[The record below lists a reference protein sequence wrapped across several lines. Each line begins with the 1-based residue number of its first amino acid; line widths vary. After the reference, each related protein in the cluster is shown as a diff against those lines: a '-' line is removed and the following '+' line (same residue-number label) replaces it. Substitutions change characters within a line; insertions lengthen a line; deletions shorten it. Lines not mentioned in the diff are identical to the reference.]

1 MKIIPTDDGA
11 SARQSNAIL
20 ESVRGFT
27 TVASVLVTASLVLSA
42 CGSAAPAGPSDREL
56 LVAIMEG
63 SPSDAEVEAKLTTAD
78 MLCGLDPEVLQ
89 AIWADLDRTQFEFQE
104 FTFQHRCPKEDTFLL
119 DLRNAK
125 RQASTTTTSTTS
137 TTQRRRT
144 TTTRR
149 VTTTSTSGSTSTTG

>member
-1 MKIIPTDDGA
+1 M
-11 SARQSNAIL
+11 
-20 ESVRGFT
+20 RGIT
-27 TVASVLVTASLVLSA
+27 TVAVALTAASLLLSA
-42 CGSAAPAGPSDREL
+42 CGGDEPAGPTDREL
-56 LVAIMEG
+56 LLAIMEG

-78 MLCGLDPEVLQ
+78 LLCGLDPEVLQ

-125 RQASTTTTSTTS
+125 REASTTTTSTTS
-137 TTQRRRT
+137 TTRPRRT

-149 VTTTSTSGSTSTTG
+149 VTTTTGSTSTTSG